1 MNFDY
6 QDITI
11 VSKQA
16 NVSRMESEKALIQTR
31 GDLTKAV
38 LLLTRK

>member
-16 NVSRMESEKALIQTR
+16 NVSRMEAENAIIQAS
-31 GDLTKAV
+31 GDLGRAI
-38 LLLTRK
+38 LLLTTK